1 MRYICFILFFPA
13 LLSAQQIQ
21 FADIEEELQELGKV
35 LLEDTLKVNRIS
47 AAARIEVILKE
58 TLVKKGAFEYPFES
72 LTFLSIQT
80 PEDQR
85 FRIFTWQ
92 LYEDIK
98 VYKYFGII
106 QMPGKTPV
114 IHSLTDASAT
124 FADEDLPYEIMD
136 KDNWYGALYYN
147 LKQYKTSNG
156 KRYLLFGFDGHSFF
170 NKRKLI
176 EVLSFENDVPVFGEP
191 TFYPDEAD
199 RPDLALYRLV
209 LTFSAATSVRLN
221 YDDYLGLIVYDNLLT
236 SNNELGED
244 AYLPDGSYRGYK
256 LKKGRWIV
264 EEKIFDHTWED
275 APRPQPILNGRKGNK
290 DVFGN

>member
-1 MRYICFILFFPA
+1 MIFLLFPVF
-13 LLSAQQIQ
+13 LSAQQLQ
-21 FADIEEELQELGKV
+21 FAEIEEQLQELGTT

-47 AAARIEVILKE
+47 AAGKIEVILKE
-58 TLVKKGAFEYPFES
+58 TLTQQGAFEYPFAS
-72 LTFLSIQT
+72 LTFLSIQQ
-80 PEDQR
+80 PEDGS

-98 VYKYFGII
+98 EYKYFGII
-106 QMPGKTPV
+106 QMPGKTPT
-114 IHSLTDASAT
+114 IHLLTDESSGV
-124 FADEDLPYEIMD
+124 ADEDLVYEVMD
-136 KDNWYGALYYN
+136 KERWYGALYYN
-147 LKQYKTSNG
+147 LKEYKTKKG
-156 KRYLLFGFDGHSFF
+156 KRYLLFGFDGYGFF

-176 EVLSFENDVPVFGEP
+176 EVLSFDKGAPVFGEP
-191 TFYPDEAD
+191 TFYPNEEN
-199 RPDLALYRLV
+199 RPDLALYRMV
-209 LTFSAATSVRLN
+209 LTFSSATSIRLN
-221 YDDYLGLIVYDNLLT
+221 YDEYLGLIVYDNLLT

-290 DVFGN
+290 DVFGNR